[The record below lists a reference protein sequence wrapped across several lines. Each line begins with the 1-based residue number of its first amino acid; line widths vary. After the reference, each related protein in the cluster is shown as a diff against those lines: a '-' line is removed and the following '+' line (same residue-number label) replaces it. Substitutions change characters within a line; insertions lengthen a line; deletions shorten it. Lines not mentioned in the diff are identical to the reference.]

1 MPRLHKTTHPVLGLV
16 TWAEMVNFRDTLR
29 TAGKRVCT
37 WCHEEV
43 PEGLRTRC
51 GKAECREKIWQ
62 AQSWGRCA
70 KVALRRNRL
79 CQGKLIERT
88 GNSIRTRLCGKRALE
103 VDHIV
108 PVSLGGSGDQ
118 SNLRCLCHEC
128 HLAATNALRKYKSE
142 YAVA

>member
-1 MPRLHKTTHPVLGLV
+1 MPRLHKTTHPVIGLA
-16 TWAEMVNFRDTLR
+16 TWGEMVAARDALR
-29 TAGKRVCT
+29 AVGKRVCT

-62 AQSWGRCA
+62 AQSWSRCRQ
-70 KVALRRNRL
+70 VALRRNRI
-79 CQGKLIERT
+79 CQGKLTTRT
-88 GNSIRTRLCGKRALE
+88 GNSYRTWPCGKRALE

-128 HLAATNALRKYKSE
+128 HLEATRLLRQYKSE